1 MLISHCKCIRRYM
14 VCPRIKDIEL
24 SSRIGAVTEN
34 NVWRKCMCVVHQPSV
49 DVLDVTVK
57 RTRMRDVLSSSCEY
71 RKSIRV
77 NLRILSRMATNRFPH
92 TGKAETLSEIRDK
105 DAWRYTARPHAR
117 HFFVE
122 RLCKY
127 YRRRKPNST
136 QTESFHV
143 WVKVKSI
150 PQLNRLLCKEIS
162 ADNRCYWINK
172 LFLQILHFI
181 EKNL

>member
-1 MLISHCKCIRRYM
+1 MLISRCKCIRRYM
-14 VCPRIKDIEL
+14 IRPRIKSIEL

-34 NVWRKCMCVVHQPSV
+34 NVWRKYMCVVHQRSV

-57 RTRMRDVLSSSCEY
+57 RTRMRDALSLSSCEY
-71 RKSIRV
+71 RKNIRV
-77 NLRILSRMATNRFPH
+77 NLRILSRIATNRFPH
-92 TGKAETLSEIRDK
+92 TEKRKRWVKIRDK

-143 WVKVKSI
+143 WAKAKSI
-150 PQLNRLLCKEIS
+150 PRLNWLLRKETS
-162 ADNRCYWINK
+162 ADNRCYRINK
-172 LFLQILHFI
+172 SFL
-181 EKNL
+181 